1 MHGCSAANK
10 PPSFVR
16 LLLDATPPGTEVIV
30 FGSTARG
37 NARPDSDI
45 DLMVVLE
52 EVEDRYKEEARLDDV
67 VGLQQPWAEVLV
79 APREKFEHWRHTLNT
94 VYYDAAHE
102 GISYGIRP
110 RQFPNAA
117 AKSGR

>member
-1 MHGCSAANK
+1 MLSREEATERY
-10 PPSFVR
+10 VR

-37 NARPDSDI
+37 DARPDSDI

-52 EVEDRYKEEARLDDV
+52 EVEHKQREISRLYDV
-67 VGLQQPWAEVLV
+67 VGVEEPWAEVLV
-79 APREKFEHWRHTLNT
+79 VSREKFEYWRDTINT

-102 GISYGIRP
+102 GVSHGTRSGK
-110 RQFPNAA
+110 REDTAA
-117 AKSGR
+117 ESRR